1 MESAKRPQK
10 HAPNYNLWTVE
21 WLLRNSHDEPSGC
34 RVWDGSLNKPGG
46 YGRIS
51 YMGKG
56 WRTHRLA
63 YLLLQGPIPEG
74 MDLLHSCDNPHCINP
89 NHLRPGTH
97 AENIKE
103 AYTKGRKTVSQGSG
117 HPRFSFTAEQ
127 AQEIV
132 ASRQP
137 AIAVAAAYG
146 VHPSTVYRLRN
157 ATTWKSLNRK
167 ATS

>member
-21 WLLRNSHDEPSGC
+21 RLLRNSHDEPSGC

-63 YLLLQGPIPEG
+63 YLVLHQPEPFTAR
-74 MDLLHSCDNPHCINP
+74 HT
-89 NHLRPGTH
+89 R
-97 AENIKE
+97 
-103 AYTKGRKTVSQGSG
+103 RKHQGSLHQG
-117 HPRFSFTAEQ
+117 AKNNATR
-127 AQEIV
+127 
-132 ASRQP
+132 
-137 AIAVAAAYG
+137 AIASAILTDA
-146 VHPSTVYRLRN
+146 
-157 ATTWKSLNRK
+157 
-167 ATS
+167 

>member
-1 MESAKRPQK
+1 MASAKRPHK
-10 HAPNYNLWTVE
+10 HTPNYNLWTVE
-21 WLLRNSHDEPSGC
+21 RLLRNSHDDPSGC

-74 MDLLHSCDNPHCINP
+74 MDLLHSCDNPRCINP

-103 AYTKGRKTVSQGSG
+103 AYTKGRKTTPQGPS
-117 HPRFSFTAEQ
+117 HPRFSLTHEQ
-127 AQEIV
+127 ALEVV
-132 ASRQP
+132 ASTEP
-137 AIAVAAAYG
+137 VPVIADKYG
-146 VHPSTVYRLRN
+146 ISKSAVYRLRN
-157 ATTWKSLNRK
+157 AVTWKSLNRSN
-167 ATS
+167 AA